1 MTTPAATDVAGL
13 LARMVERGC
22 RACAMEVSSHSLDQ
36 GRVAGATFAGAA
48 FTNLTGDHLDY
59 HGTMDAYAAA
69 KAKLFEQL
77 HGDAVAAVNV
87 DDKWADRIVRD
98 CPGRVIRYGF
108 GRAADYRARDLSV
121 SATGSTFTLHA
132 PHGRAQVT
140 VPLVGRHNVENALA
154 AAVLLGEVFH
164 LSVAQ
169 LASGLGGATGAPGRL
184 QPVRAGQP
192 FAVLVDYAHTDD
204 AAAERADG
212 PEAAVRRGG
221 SASSSDAA
229 AIATRPSGP
238 AWPAWPSSW
247 PTTST

>member
-1 MTTPAATDVAGL
+1 
-13 LARMVERGC
+13 
-22 RACAMEVSSHSLDQ
+22 MEVSSHSLDQ

-69 KAKLFEQL
+69 KAKLFEGL
-77 HGDAVAAVNV
+77 HGDAVAAVNG

-108 GRAADYRARDLSV
+108 GKAADYRARDLSV
-121 SATGSTFTLHA
+121 SALGSTFTLHA

-169 LASGLGGATGAPGRL
+169 LVAGLGGATGAPGRL
-184 QPVRAGQP
+184 QSVKAGQP

-204 AAAERADG
+204 ALRNVLTALRPLCEGRLRVVFGCGGDRDKDQAAPHGPRRRATGRRRLPDQRQSRG
-212 PEAAVRRGG
+212 PR
-221 SASSSDAA
+221 
-229 AIATRPSGP
+229 TRPR
-238 AWPAWPSSW
+238 SW
-247 PTTST
+247 PTWPRG